1 MFFNVVPLDWEPN
14 GPNHYAIA
22 LLVGKC
28 KVEINPTWRNHIIC
42 FFEGEALEKSEEGG
56 IDSRY
61 DDVLEIALEH
71 ADENS
76 DSVVN
81 VTEVFLLFEN

>member
-1 MFFNVVPLDWEPN
+1 M
-14 GPNHYAIA
+14 
-22 LLVGKC
+22 
-28 KVEINPTWRNHIIC
+28 C
-42 FFEGEALEKSEEGG
+42 FREGEALEKSEGGG

-61 DDVLEIALEH
+61 DDVLGIAFEH

-81 VTEVFLLFEN
+81 VTEVFLLFGKLALFSQSPNLTNITITPFFLVSLPNLTFFRIIILFYE